1 MKMYNITYI
10 NQDKTTEIKEK
21 NGVPYIV
28 FKNLELPGI
37 VHGFSTRLGGVSE
50 GIYSTM
56 NLSFHRGDDMD
67 AVMENHR
74 RLAQAVGYDYRRL
87 VFSDQVH
94 ETVIRKITEED
105 AGKGI
110 TRESDITETD
120 GLMTNVKDLPLI
132 TFYADCVPVF
142 FYDPVKE
149 VVAMNHSG
157 WRGTVKNISLHMVE
171 ALNKEYGCEASDL
184 ICAVGPSFCHNCY
197 EVCEYVAEAFQDA
210 YLPEQYDKMTKNIGN
225 GKYLLDLHRA
235 NYYNLTGAG
244 ILPDHINVTDICT
257 CCNPDFLFSHRASH
271 GKRGNLGAVIMLKS
285 TADGGN
291 VNE

>member
-1 MKMYNITYI
+1 MKMYNIIYI
-10 NQDKTTEIKEK
+10 NQDKTTEIKVE

-74 RLAQAVGYDYRRL
+74 RLAQAVGYDHRRL

-94 ETVIRKITEED
+94 ETVIRKVTEED

-120 GLMTNVKDLPLI
+120 GLMTNVKNLPLI

-157 WRGTVKNISLHMVE
+157 WRGTVKNISRHMVE

-184 ICAVGPSFCHNCY
+184 ICAVGPSICQNCY
-197 EVCEYVAEAFQDA
+197 EVSEDVAEAFKDA
-210 YLPEQYDKMTKNIGN
+210 YLPEQYMKMTKNIGN

-244 ILPDHINVTDICT
+244 ILPEHINVTDICT

>member
-1 MKMYNITYI
+1 MYNIIYI
-10 NQDKTTEIKEK
+10 NQDKTTEIKVK
-21 NGVPYIV
+21 NGVSYIV

-74 RLAQAVGYDYRRL
+74 RLAQAVGYDHRRL

-94 ETVIRKITEED
+94 ETVIRKVTEED

-157 WRGTVKNISLHMVE
+157 WRGTVKNISRHMVE
-171 ALNKEYGCEASDL
+171 VLNKEYGCEASDL
-184 ICAVGPSFCHNCY
+184 ICAVGPSICQNCY
-197 EVCEYVAEAFQDA
+197 EVSEDVAEAFKDA
-210 YLPEQYDKMTKNIGN
+210 YLPEQYMKMTKNIGN

-244 ILPDHINVTDICT
+244 ILPEHINVTDICT

>member
-1 MKMYNITYI
+1 M
-10 NQDKTTEIKEK
+10 IKEGYVEKVIYK
-21 NGVPYIV
+21 NDDNGYAV
-28 FKNLELPGI
+28 FTVEGEDGEDIFVGTL
-37 VHGFSTRLGGVSE
+37 HGVSE

-74 RLAQAVGYDYRRL
+74 RLAQAVGYDHRRL

-94 ETVIRKITEED
+94 ETVIRKVTEED

-157 WRGTVKNISLHMVE
+157 WRGTVKNISRHMVE

-184 ICAVGPSFCHNCY
+184 ICAVGPSICQNCY
-197 EVCEYVAEAFQDA
+197 EVSEDVAEAFKDA
-210 YLPEQYDKMTKNIGN
+210 YLPEQYMKMTKNIGN

-244 ILPDHINVTDICT
+244 ILPEHINVTDICT

>member
-1 MKMYNITYI
+1 MYNITYI
-10 NQDKTTEIKEK
+10 NQDKTTEIKEE

-50 GIYSTM
+50 GMYSTM

-184 ICAVGPSFCHNCY
+184 ICAVGPAICQNCY
-197 EVCEYVAEAFQDA
+197 EVSEDVAEAFQDA
-210 YLPEQYDKMTKNIGN
+210 YLPEQYDKMTKKIGN

>member
-1 MKMYNITYI
+1 MYNITYI
-10 NQDKTTEIKEK
+10 NQDKTTEIKEE

-157 WRGTVKNISLHMVE
+157 WRETVKNISLHMVE

-184 ICAVGPSFCHNCY
+184 ICAVGPSICQNCY
-197 EVCEYVAEAFQDA
+197 EVSEDVAEAFQDA
-210 YLPEQYDKMTKNIGN
+210 YLPEQYDKMTKKIGN

>member
-1 MKMYNITYI
+1 MYNIIYI
-10 NQDKTTEIKEK
+10 NQDKTTEIKVE

-74 RLAQAVGYDYRRL
+74 RLAQAVGYDHRRL

-94 ETVIRKITEED
+94 ETVIRKVTEED

-157 WRGTVKNISLHMVE
+157 WRGTVKNISRHMVE

-184 ICAVGPSFCHNCY
+184 ICAVGPSICQNCY
-197 EVCEYVAEAFQDA
+197 EVSEDVAEAFKDA
-210 YLPEQYDKMTKNIGN
+210 YLPEQYMKMTKNIGN

-244 ILPDHINVTDICT
+244 ILPEHTNVTDICT

>member
-1 MKMYNITYI
+1 MYNITYI
-10 NQDKTTEIKEK
+10 NQDKTTEIKEE

-132 TFYADCVPVF
+132 TFYADCVPLF
-142 FYDPVKE
+142 FVDPVHKA
-149 VVAMNHSG
+149 VGLSHSG
-157 WRGTVKNISLHMVE
+157 WRGTVGKIGKATVE
-171 ALNKEYGCEASDL
+171 KMAEEFQTDPSELYAA
-184 ICAVGPSFCHNCY
+184 IGPSICQDCY
-197 EVCEYVAEAFQDA
+197 EVSEDVIEQFKEAFEEKYWNELFYEKPD
-210 YLPEQYDKMTKNIGN
+210 
-225 GKYLLDLHRA
+225 GKYQLNLWEANRRIFLD
-235 NYYNLTGAG
+235 AG
-244 ILPDHINVTDICT
+244 IKEERISMPGICT
-257 CCNPDFLFSHRASH
+257 CCNPLFLYSHRASH
-271 GKRGNLGAVIMLKS
+271 GKRGNLGAFISLR
-285 TADGGN
+285 
-291 VNE
+291 

>member
-1 MKMYNITYI
+1 MKMYNIIYI
-10 NQDKTTEIKEK
+10 NQDKTTEIKVE

-74 RLAQAVGYDYRRL
+74 RLAQAVGYDHRRL

-94 ETVIRKITEED
+94 ETVIRKVTEED

-157 WRGTVKNISLHMVE
+157 WRGTVKNISRHMVE

-184 ICAVGPSFCHNCY
+184 ICAVGPSICQNCY
-197 EVCEYVAEAFQDA
+197 EVSEDVAEAFKDA
-210 YLPEQYDKMTKNIGN
+210 YLPEQYMKMTKNIGN

-244 ILPDHINVTDICT
+244 ILPEHINVTDICT

>member
-1 MKMYNITYI
+1 MYNIIYI
-10 NQDKTTEIKEK
+10 NQDKTTEIKVE

-74 RLAQAVGYDYRRL
+74 RLAQAVGYDHRRL

-94 ETVIRKITEED
+94 ETVIRKVTEED

-157 WRGTVKNISLHMVE
+157 WRGTVKNISRHMAE

-184 ICAVGPSFCHNCY
+184 ICAVGPSICQNCY
-197 EVCEYVAEAFQDA
+197 EVSEDVAEAFKDA
-210 YLPEQYDKMTKNIGN
+210 YLPEQYMKMTKNIGN

-244 ILPDHINVTDICT
+244 ILPEHINVTDICT

>member
-1 MKMYNITYI
+1 MYNITYI
-10 NQDKTTEIKEK
+10 NQDKTTEIKEE

-50 GIYSTM
+50 EIYSTM

-149 VVAMNHSG
+149 VVAM
-157 WRGTVKNISLHMVE
+157 RIS
-171 ALNKEYGCEASDL
+171 AS
-184 ICAVGPSFCHNCY
+184 IWSKP
-197 EVCEYVAEAFQDA
+197 
-210 YLPEQYDKMTKNIGN
+210 
-225 GKYLLDLHRA
+225 
-235 NYYNLTGAG
+235 
-244 ILPDHINVTDICT
+244 
-257 CCNPDFLFSHRASH
+257 
-271 GKRGNLGAVIMLKS
+271 
-285 TADGGN
+285 
-291 VNE
+291 

>member
-1 MKMYNITYI
+1 MKMYNIIYI
-10 NQDKTTEIKEK
+10 NQDKTTEIKVE

-74 RLAQAVGYDYRRL
+74 RLAQAVGYDHRRL

-94 ETVIRKITEED
+94 ETVIRKVTEED

-157 WRGTVKNISLHMVE
+157 WRGTVKNISRHMVE

-184 ICAVGPSFCHNCY
+184 ICAVGPSICQNCY
-197 EVCEYVAEAFQDA
+197 EVSEDVAEAFKDA
-210 YLPEQYDKMTKNIGN
+210 YLPEQYMKMTKNNGN

-244 ILPDHINVTDICT
+244 ILPEHINVTDICT
-257 CCNPDFLFSHRASH
+257 CCNPDFLFSHLSLIH
-271 GKRGNLGAVIMLKS
+271 I
-285 TADGGN
+285 
-291 VNE
+291 

>member
-1 MKMYNITYI
+1 M
-10 NQDKTTEIKEK
+10 IKEGYVEKVIYK
-21 NGVPYIV
+21 NDDNGYAV
-28 FKNLELPGI
+28 FTVEGEDGEDIFVGTL
-37 VHGFSTRLGGVSE
+37 HGVSE

-74 RLAQAVGYDYRRL
+74 RLAQAVGYDHRRL

-94 ETVIRKITEED
+94 ETVIRKVTEED

-157 WRGTVKNISLHMVE
+157 WRGTVKNISRHMVE

-184 ICAVGPSFCHNCY
+184 ICAVGPSICQNCY
-197 EVCEYVAEAFQDA
+197 EVSEDVAEAFKDA
-210 YLPEQYDKMTKNIGN
+210 YLPEQYMKMTKNIGN

-244 ILPDHINVTDICT
+244 ILPEHINVTDICT
-257 CCNPDFLFSHRASH
+257 CCNPDFLFSHRASR

>member
-1 MKMYNITYI
+1 MYNITYI
-10 NQDKTTEIKEK
+10 NQDKTTEIKEE

-37 VHGFSTRLGGVSE
+37 IHGFSTRLGGVSE

-171 ALNKEYGCEASDL
+171 ALNKEYVCEASDL
-184 ICAVGPSFCHNCY
+184 ICAVGPSICQNCY
-197 EVCEYVAEAFQDA
+197 EVSEDVAEAFQDA
-210 YLPEQYDKMTKNIGN
+210 YLPEQYDKMTKKIGN

>member
-1 MKMYNITYI
+1 MYNITYI
-10 NQDKTTEIKEK
+10 NQDKTTEIKEE

-184 ICAVGPSFCHNCY
+184 ICAVGPPICQNCY
-197 EVCEYVAEAFQDA
+197 EVSEDVAEAFQDA
-210 YLPEQYDKMTKNIGN
+210 YLPEQYDKMTKKIGN

>member
-1 MKMYNITYI
+1 MYNIIYI
-10 NQDKTTEIKEK
+10 NQDKTTEIKVE

-28 FKNLELPGI
+28 FKNLELPSI

-74 RLAQAVGYDYRRL
+74 RLAQAVGYDHRRL

-94 ETVIRKITEED
+94 ETVIRKVTEED

-110 TRESDITETD
+110 TRESDITGTD

-157 WRGTVKNISLHMVE
+157 WRGTVKNISRHMVE

-184 ICAVGPSFCHNCY
+184 ICAVGPSICQNCY
-197 EVCEYVAEAFQDA
+197 EVSEDVAEAFKDA
-210 YLPEQYDKMTKNIGN
+210 YLPEQYMKMTKNIGN

-244 ILPDHINVTDICT
+244 ILPEHINVTDICT

>member
-1 MKMYNITYI
+1 MYNITYI
-10 NQDKTTEIKEK
+10 NQDKTTEIKEE

-50 GIYSTM
+50 EIYSTM

-132 TFYADCVPVF
+132 TFYADCVPLLIV
-142 FYDPVKE
+142 DPVHH
-149 VVAMNHSG
+149 AIGCSHSG
-157 WRGTVKNISLHMVE
+157 WRGTVGEMGKKTVE
-171 ALNKEYGCEASDL
+171 AMREAYGSRPEDIFAA
-184 ICAVGPSFCHNCY
+184 IGPSICQDCY
-197 EVCEYVAEAFQDA
+197 EVGKDVAEPFEKLFSQERYQDVS
-210 YLPEQYDKMTKNIGN
+210 LKNILTEKVN
-225 GKYLLDLHRA
+225 GKYQLDLWRA
-235 NYYNLTGAG
+235 NEAILLGAG
-244 ILPDHINVTDICT
+244 ILKEHLSMTDICT
-257 CCNPDFLFSHRASH
+257 CCNPSYLFSHRASK
-271 GKRGNLGAVIMLKS
+271 GKRGNLAAFLMLKQ
-285 TADGGN
+285 
-291 VNE
+291 

>member
-1 MKMYNITYI
+1 MYNIIYI
-10 NQDKTTEIKEK
+10 NQDKTTEIKVK

-74 RLAQAVGYDYRRL
+74 RLAQAVGYDHRRV

-94 ETVIRKITEED
+94 ENVIRKVTEED

-157 WRGTVKNISLHMVE
+157 WRGTVKNISRHMVE

-184 ICAVGPSFCHNCY
+184 ICAVGPSICQNCY
-197 EVCEYVAEAFQDA
+197 EVSEDVAEAFKNA
-210 YLPEQYDKMTKNIGN
+210 YLPEQYMKMTKNIGN

-244 ILPDHINVTDICT
+244 ILPEHINVTDICT

>member
-1 MKMYNITYI
+1 MYNITYI
-10 NQDKTTEIKEK
+10 NQDKTTEIKEE

-184 ICAVGPSFCHNCY
+184 ICAVGPSIRQNRY
-197 EVCEYVAEAFQDA
+197 EVSEDVAEAFQDA
-210 YLPEQYDKMTKNIGN
+210 YLPEQYDKMTKKIGN

>member
-1 MKMYNITYI
+1 MYNITYI
-10 NQDKTTEIKEK
+10 NQDKTTEIKEE

-171 ALNKEYGCEASDL
+171 ALNKEYECEASDL
-184 ICAVGPSFCHNCY
+184 ICAVGPSICQNCY
-197 EVCEYVAEAFQDA
+197 EVSEDVAEAFQDA
-210 YLPEQYDKMTKNIGN
+210 YLPEQYDKMTKKIGN

>member
-1 MKMYNITYI
+1 
-10 NQDKTTEIKEK
+10 
-21 NGVPYIV
+21 
-28 FKNLELPGI
+28 
-37 VHGFSTRLGGVSE
+37 
-50 GIYSTM
+50 M

-171 ALNKEYGCEASDL
+171 ALNKEYGCGASDL
-184 ICAVGPSFCHNCY
+184 ICAVGPSICQNCY
-197 EVCEYVAEAFQDA
+197 EVSEDVAEAFQDA
-210 YLPEQYDKMTKNIGN
+210 YLPEQYDKMTKKIGN

>member
-1 MKMYNITYI
+1 MYNIIYI
-10 NQDKTTEIKEK
+10 NQDKTTEIKVK

-74 RLAQAVGYDYRRL
+74 RLAQAVGYDHRRL

-94 ETVIRKITEED
+94 ETVIRKVTEED

-157 WRGTVKNISLHMVE
+157 WRGTVKNISRHMVE
-171 ALNKEYGCEASDL
+171 ALNKEYV
-184 ICAVGPSFCHNCY
+184 CAVGPSICQNCY
-197 EVCEYVAEAFQDA
+197 EVSEDVAEAFKDA
-210 YLPEQYDKMTKNIGN
+210 YLPEQYMKMTKNIGN

-244 ILPDHINVTDICT
+244 ILPEHINVTDICT